1 MSAPKRFP
9 TALMDPPTPH
19 VRKPVAGVGGLP
31 CGVFGRPLERRE
43 RPQLPPG
50 QATTRPRW
58 HNLCMEHDGQ
68 LQLYT
73 AVANQ
78 LKEAHARVRALQVPE
93 GVRMALTRKLLV
105 ITAAAKHDL
114 ADAAR
119 RLEAFNA
126 DLDEGRIPEE
136 GR

>member
-1 MSAPKRFP
+1 
-9 TALMDPPTPH
+9 MD
-19 VRKPVAGVGGLP
+19 
-31 CGVFGRPLERRE
+31 
-43 RPQLPPG
+43 
-50 QATTRPRW
+50 
-58 HNLCMEHDGQ
+58 NDGQ
-68 LQLYT
+68 LQLYA
-73 AVANQ
+73 AVAAQ

-119 RLEAFNA
+119 RLEAFGA

-136 GR
+136 DH